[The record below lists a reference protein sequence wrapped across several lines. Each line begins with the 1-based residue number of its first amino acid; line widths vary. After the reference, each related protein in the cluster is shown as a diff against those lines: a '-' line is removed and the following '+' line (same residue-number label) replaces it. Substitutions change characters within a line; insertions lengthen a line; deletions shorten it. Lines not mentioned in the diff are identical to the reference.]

1 MVMIKLK
8 NIVLAFAVLA
18 AAVSRGKK
26 AEKPLDITGEWN
38 LTRVETKAT
47 TIGDQTVDVYVSF
60 ASDKS
65 FEIYQMLGTGRYRKF
80 SGTWTLTE
88 KTLDGKY
95 SDGTQWGSSYEV
107 EISADVMTLSSASGE
122 VSTYKKSSIP
132 DFVKNEAI

>member
-18 AAVSRGKK
+18 AAVSCGKK
-26 AEKPLDITGEWN
+26 GEKALDITGEWN

-95 SDGTQWGSSYEV
+95 SDGTLWGSSYEV
-107 EISADVMTLSSASGE
+107 EISEDVMTLSSASGE

-132 DFVKNEAI
+132 DSIKNEAI

>member
-18 AAVSRGKK
+18 AVVSCGKK
-26 AEKPLDITGEWN
+26 GEKSLDITGEWN

-47 TIGDQTVDVYVSF
+47 TIGDQSVDVYVSF
-60 ASDKS
+60 ASDNT

-95 SDGTQWGSSYEV
+95 SDGTLWGSSYEV
-107 EISADVMTLSSASGE
+107 EIAEDVMTLSSASGE

-132 DFVKNEAI
+132 DSVKSNAI

>member
-1 MVMIKLK
+1 MIKLK

-18 AAVSRGKK
+18 AVVSCGKK
-26 AEKPLDITGEWN
+26 EKSLDITGEWN
-38 LTRVETKAT
+38 LTRVETKST
-47 TIGDQTVDVYVSF
+47 TIGDQSVDVYVSF

-88 KTLDGKY
+88 KTLDGQY
-95 SDGTQWGSSYEV
+95 SDGTLWGSTYEV
-107 EISADVMTLSSASGE
+107 EIAEDVMTLSSASGE

-132 DFVKNEAI
+132 DSVKSNAI

>member
-1 MVMIKLK
+1 MIKLK

-18 AAVSRGKK
+18 AVVSCGKK

-47 TIGDQTVDVYVSF
+47 TIGDQSVDVYVSF
-60 ASDKS
+60 ASDNT

-95 SDGTQWGSSYEV
+95 SDGTLWGSTYEV
-107 EISADVMTLSSASGE
+107 EIAEDVMTLSSASGE

-132 DFVKNEAI
+132 DSVKSNAI

>member
-1 MVMIKLK
+1 MIKLK

-18 AAVSRGKK
+18 AAVSCGKK
-26 AEKPLDITGEWN
+26 GEKALDITGEWN

-95 SDGTQWGSSYEV
+95 SDGTLWGSSYEV
-107 EISADVMTLSSASGE
+107 EISEDVMTLSSASGE

-132 DFVKNEAI
+132 DSIKNEAI

>member
-1 MVMIKLK
+1 MIKLK

-18 AAVSRGKK
+18 AVVSCGKK
-26 AEKPLDITGEWN
+26 GEKSLDITGEWN

-47 TIGDQTVDVYVSF
+47 TIGDQSVDVYVSF
-60 ASDKS
+60 ASDNT

-95 SDGTQWGSSYEV
+95 SDGTLWGSTYEV
-107 EISADVMTLSSASGE
+107 EIAEDVMTLSSASGE
-122 VSTYKKSSIP
+122 VSTYIKSSIP
-132 DFVKNEAI
+132 DSVKSNAI

>member
-1 MVMIKLK
+1 MIKLK

-18 AAVSRGKK
+18 AVVSCGKK
-26 AEKPLDITGEWN
+26 GEKSLDITGEWN

-47 TIGDQTVDVYVSF
+47 TIGDQSVDVYVSF
-60 ASDKS
+60 ASDNT

-95 SDGTQWGSSYEV
+95 SDGTLWGSSYEV
-107 EISADVMTLSSASGE
+107 EIAEDVMTLSSASGE

-132 DFVKNEAI
+132 DSVKSNAI